1 MALAFMPGWWR
12 SEAIFSAWYIGSGLP
27 TTLFYLAFL
36 VMAMRVSVAEVA
48 ATSFA
53 LIVAT
58 HSLGGTAG
66 GWLLG
71 ALDAQG
77 GLTAVFVASAL
88 FIFVAG
94 LFPLWASH
102 RAAGAIPPDE
112 EPEAG
117 VLDAVTRD

>member
-1 MALAFMPGWWR
+1 
-12 SEAIFSAWYIGSGLP
+12 
-27 TTLFYLAFL
+27 
-36 VMAMRVSVAEVA
+36 VVEVA

-58 HSLGGTAG
+58 HSLGRTTG

-71 ALDAQG
+71 VLDAQD
-77 GLTAVFVASAL
+77 GLMAVFVVSAL

-102 RAAGAIPPDE
+102 HAAGAIGPGEKPA
-112 EPEAG
+112 AG
-117 VLDAVTRD
+117 VLGAVTRD